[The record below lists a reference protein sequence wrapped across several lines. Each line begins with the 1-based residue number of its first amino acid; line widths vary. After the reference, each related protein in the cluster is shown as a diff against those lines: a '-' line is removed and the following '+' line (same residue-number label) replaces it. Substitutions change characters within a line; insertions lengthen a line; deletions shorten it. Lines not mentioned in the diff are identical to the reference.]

1 MTEHK
6 TMNTIIHTAL
16 RRDLARFDAALA
28 DFSGTQARADQLW
41 TAWENYRFQLQQHHH
56 DEETIFFPALREVG
70 ADETL
75 VGEMDDEHHQ
85 MLTGLEAATAAMQAL
100 RQSPT
105 ADNAHSARESVASFG
120 AILTQHLDHEE
131 RDLEPFAAAK
141 LKGSPQG
148 KAAAAAVRKAQK
160 GNLGTFIAW
169 LLDGADPGTRAALSR
184 EIPAP
189 VVFVIDRIGGRDYRR
204 RIAPVWS

>member
-6 TMNTIIHTAL
+6 TMNTIIHAAL

-41 TAWENYRFQLQQHHH
+41 TAWENYRYQLQQHHH

-70 ADETL
+70 ADEAL
-75 VGEMDDEHHQ
+75 VGEMDDEHAQ
-85 MLTGLEAATAAMQAL
+85 MLAGLESAHQAMQAL

-105 ADNAHSARESVASFG
+105 ADNARTARESIASFG
-120 AILTQHLDHEE
+120 AILAEHLEHEE

-160 GNLGTFIAW
+160 GNLGTFFAW
-169 LLDGADPGTRAALSR
+169 LLDGADADTRSALSR
-184 EIPAP
+184 EVPAP
-189 VVFVIDRIGGRDYRR
+189 IVFLINRLGGRDYRR